1 MELALNN
8 YLCSHTNKSKLI
20 LVTGGTGLVG
30 SHLLYDLC
38 KSGKK
43 VRVIKREKSNIS
55 NVKKVFSYYNSNT
68 DELLKNIEWIDA
80 DLLDIYA
87 VLDALSGI
95 TEVYHCA
102 AMVSFE
108 PQHEEEMM
116 RINIEGTANMV
127 NAALEKGV
135 TKFCHVSS
143 IATVGRAEHGNIT
156 TEENF
161 WKSSPDNSNYSISK
175 YGAEREVWR
184 ASEEGLNIVIVNPSL
199 IIGAGNWTQS
209 SSNMFTKGYKGIKYY
224 TDGINGFVDV
234 RDVSSLMIQL
244 MNSNIK
250 NQRYLLN
257 SENISYKTFFDT
269 MHTSFSKPKPSIK
282 AGKFLSGFAWR
293 MEKIRHL
300 LTGSVPLITKETAR
314 SAHRVSR
321 FSNQKIVNQFPNF
334 KFIPVEQS
342 INDTCKLYL
351 RDLN

>member
-127 NAALEKGV
+127 NAAPRK
-135 TKFCHVSS
+135 
-143 IATVGRAEHGNIT
+143 
-156 TEENF
+156 
-161 WKSSPDNSNYSISK
+161 
-175 YGAEREVWR
+175 
-184 ASEEGLNIVIVNPSL
+184 
-199 IIGAGNWTQS
+199 
-209 SSNMFTKGYKGIKYY
+209 
-224 TDGINGFVDV
+224 
-234 RDVSSLMIQL
+234 
-244 MNSNIK
+244 
-250 NQRYLLN
+250 
-257 SENISYKTFFDT
+257 
-269 MHTSFSKPKPSIK
+269 
-282 AGKFLSGFAWR
+282 
-293 MEKIRHL
+293 
-300 LTGSVPLITKETAR
+300 R
-314 SAHRVSR
+314 SH
-321 FSNQKIVNQFPNF
+321 
-334 KFIPVEQS
+334 
-342 INDTCKLYL
+342 
-351 RDLN
+351 